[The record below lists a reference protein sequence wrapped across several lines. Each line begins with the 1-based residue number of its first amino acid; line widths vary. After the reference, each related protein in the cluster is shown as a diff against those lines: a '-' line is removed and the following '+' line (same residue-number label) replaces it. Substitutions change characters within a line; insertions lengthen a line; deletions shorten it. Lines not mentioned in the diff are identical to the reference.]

1 MLKAILFDLDDTLI
15 VEENAVVESFFET
28 SLLVEHKYGI
38 DANEFAKTARIK
50 IREIWYQLPT
60 IEYARKISI
69 SSWEALWAEFDSPQ
83 EEIQQLR
90 SLAGKYRFDAW
101 TNALKAFSIKDEA
114 LAKKLA
120 KTYPEIRRSKY
131 ILFPEAIEVLQVLHP
146 LYRMAIVTNGIPDI
160 QRGKIIKSGI
170 ESFFE
175 SVVVSVEVG
184 AAKPDSRIFQV
195 ALEDFGI
202 SNNQA
207 IMVGNN
213 PERDVEGAGN
223 AGIKSVWINRDGAA
237 FENNHQPDFILNDL
251 KGLPE
256 ILDNL

>member
-1 MLKAILFDLDDTLI
+1 MIKAILFDLDDTLL
-15 VEENAVVESFFET
+15 VEENVVVESFLET
-28 SLLVEHKYGI
+28 SLLVEQEYGI
-38 DANEFAKTARIK
+38 DAQEFAKTARIK

-69 SSWEALWAEFDSPQ
+69 SSWEALWAEFDTPQ
-83 EEIQQLR
+83 EEIQKLR
-90 SLAGKYRFDAW
+90 SLAGQYRIDAW
-101 TNALKAFSIKDEA
+101 KNALKAFSIKDEK
-114 LAKKLA
+114 LVKKLA
-120 KTYPEIRRSKY
+120 KTYPEIRKRKH
-131 ILFPEAIEVLQVLHP
+131 ILFPEAMEIVRVLHP
-146 LYRMAIVTNGIPDI
+146 LFRMAIVTNGIPDV

-170 ESFFE
+170 GSFFE

-184 AAKPDSRIFQV
+184 YAKPDSRIFQF
-195 ALEDFGI
+195 ALENMDI
-202 SNNQA
+202 TNNQA

-237 FENNHQPDFILNDL
+237 AEINHQPDFILPDL

-256 ILDNL
+256 ILGNL